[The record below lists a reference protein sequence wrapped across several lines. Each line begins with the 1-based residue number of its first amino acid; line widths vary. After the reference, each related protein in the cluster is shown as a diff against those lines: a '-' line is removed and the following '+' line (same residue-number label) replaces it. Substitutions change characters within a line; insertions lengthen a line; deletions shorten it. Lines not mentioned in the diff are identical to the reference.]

1 MLFSLE
7 VKNVWGPLSI
17 SQRSRNDRPMQ
28 TKLPLFLN
36 WGITFDEPYQ
46 MPERANRKIAYA
58 NKEDL
63 ISSIE
68 SSRLSNRVYNTKR
81 EERL

>member
-1 MLFSLE
+1 
-7 VKNVWGPLSI
+7 
-17 SQRSRNDRPMQ
+17 MQ